1 MLRNTL
7 CRCLSIALLSVAMF
21 AVASLAEA
29 ADWLRFRGPQGT
41 GVSDDTPLPT
51 TWSADE
57 NVVWKTPLPG
67 FGSSSPIVLGDK
79 LFLTC
84 YSGYG
89 LDRDEPGEQ
98 EDLRHHTLCI
108 DRTTGKILWDRLS
121 MPRLPEIEYGGM
133 TALHGYASS
142 TPVTDGE
149 VVYCFFGRSGVW
161 ARNIDNGDAIWSVSV
176 GSETHG
182 WGSANSPILAGDL
195 LIVNASVE
203 SKSIVALNKKTGEQ
217 VWKTEGIDDS
227 WSTPAIVHLADGR
240 QELVVSMKEKVL
252 GLDPAT
258 GEQLWECAGVQNYVC
273 PIVIVEGDIVYISGG
288 RKTLTIA
295 VRAGGRGDVTD
306 THLLWEQRA
315 CTKVPSPLVHEGLL
329 YWVDNKGIA
338 VCMDAETGDDPI
350 YKERLDVSGG
360 GDKVYASIVLG
371 DGKIYAVSRTGGTV
385 VLAAGR
391 EFKVLAKNEL
401 GDESVFNAT
410 PLISNGQLFLRSD
423 KALYCIGE

>member
-7 CRCLSIALLSVAMF
+7 CRCLTIASLSVALLV
-21 AVASLAEA
+21 VASLANA
-29 ADWLRFRGPQGT
+29 ADWLRYRGPQGT
-41 GVSDDTPLPT
+41 GVADDSPLPT
-51 TWSADE
+51 TWSAEE

-89 LDRDEPGEQ
+89 FDSDEPGEQ
-98 EDLRHHTLCI
+98 ADLRQHTLCI

-133 TALHGYASS
+133 LALHGYASS

-149 VVYCFFGRSGVW
+149 AVYCFFGRSGVW
-161 ARNIDNGDAIWSVSV
+161 ARTIDNGDAIWSVSV
-176 GSETHG
+176 GGETHG
-182 WGSANSPILAGDL
+182 WGSATSPILAGDL

-203 SKSIVALNKKTGEQ
+203 SKSIVALNKKTGQQ
-217 VWKTEGIDDS
+217 VWKTEGINDS
-227 WSTPAIVHLADGR
+227 WSTPAVVDLPDGK

-258 GEQLWECAGVQNYVC
+258 GEQLWECASVQDYVC
-273 PIVIVEGDIVYISGG
+273 PIVVVDRDIVYITGG
-288 RKTLTIA
+288 RTPLTIA

-315 CTKVPSPLVHEGLL
+315 CSKVPSPLIHEGLL
-329 YWVDNKGIA
+329 YWVDNRAIA
-338 VCMDAETGDDPI
+338 VCMDAETGESI

-360 GDKVYASIVLG
+360 GDKVYASVVLA

-410 PLISNGQLFLRSD
+410 PLINNGQLFLRSD

>member
-1 MLRNTL
+1 MLRDPL
-7 CRCLSIALLSVAMF
+7 CRCLTIASLSVALL
-21 AVASLAEA
+21 AAASLADA
-29 ADWLRFRGPQGT
+29 ADWLRYRGPQGT
-41 GVSDDTPLPT
+41 GVATDAPLPA
-51 TWSADE
+51 TWSAEE

-89 LDRDEPGEQ
+89 VDADEPGEQ

-108 DRTTGKILWDRLS
+108 DRTTGKILWNRLS
-121 MPRLPEIEYGGM
+121 MPRLPEEEYESGI
-133 TALHGYASS
+133 ALHGYASS

-149 VVYCFFGRSGVW
+149 AVYCFFGRSGVW
-161 ARNIDNGDAIWSVSV
+161 ARKVDNGDRIWSASV
-176 GSETHG
+176 GGETHI

-195 LIVNASVE
+195 LIVNASIE
-203 SKSIVALNKKTGEQ
+203 SESIVALNKKTGQQ
-217 VWKTEGIDDS
+217 VWQTKEIIES
-227 WSTPAIVHLADGR
+227 WSTPALVDLPGGK
-240 QELVVSMKEKVL
+240 QELVVSTKGKVL
-252 GLDPAT
+252 GLDPAS
-258 GEQLWECAGVQNYVC
+258 GEQLWECASANDYVC
-273 PIVIVEGDIVYISGG
+273 PIVVVDQDIVYISSS
-288 RKTLTIA
+288 RERLTIA

-306 THLLWEQRA
+306 THLLWEQRI
-315 CTKVPSPLVHEGLL
+315 CSQVPSPLIHEGLL
-329 YWVDNKGIA
+329 YWVDDRAYA
-338 VCMDAETGDDPI
+338 VCLDAKTGEQI

-360 GDKVYASIVLG
+360 SAKVYASVVLA
-371 DGKIYAVSRTGGTV
+371 DGKIYAVSRTDGTV

-391 EFKVLAKNEL
+391 EFKVLAKNQL